1 MSSQQPGNHLSSE
14 DVLDGMSID
23 SCDSL
28 VTAYLPSEDVL
39 DGMSIFS
46 CRGYGGGPLMV
57 HFVDMFVDQP
67 VVKKPSKQF
76 NFLPFYSNNFQYL
89 CP

>member
-39 DGMSIFS
+39 EGMSIDS
-46 CRGYGGGPLMV
+46 
-57 HFVDMFVDQP
+57 
-67 VVKKPSKQF
+67 
-76 NFLPFYSNNFQYL
+76 
-89 CP
+89 